1 MPDSETPKLSEHP
14 FRELLLNMPA
24 AVQGYRFDG
33 TVLYW
38 NVASERLYG
47 YSAAEAIG
55 RNLVDLV
62 FPDDQGPPFIR
73 ELQKILVTGVV
84 FPPQEFRLKRKDG
97 SRVVV
102 YSSHYLVHLPN
113 GDSELFCIDIDL
125 TELRQEQERLM
136 LSEDRFRT
144 LIEAI
149 PDAIFLKDGNGCWQ
163 IINDAAKQ
171 LFQLGEFP
179 WHGKTDLQLGQA
191 RPEFNEVY
199 KTCHADDEAA
209 WAARKRTLFA
219 QSMTL
224 EDGST
229 LDYDVTKLPIFDES
243 GARKA
248 LVVVAR
254 DITAQKTAEAEL
266 RIAAIA
272 FESQQGMFVTDID
285 FVILR
290 VNSTFTRITG
300 YSAKEAVG
308 QKPMD
313 LLKSGKH
320 GAAFYAAM
328 AESLEKTGTWQGEIW
343 DRRKN
348 GDLFPEWMAL
358 TAVQDTNGVLTNYVA
373 AFVDITA
380 RKSAEEQIQNLAFF
394 DALTALPNRRLLMD
408 RLKQAFS
415 ACARRQNH
423 GALLFVDLDNFK
435 FLNDTHGHYLGDQ
448 LLQQV
453 AQRLS
458 ACIPEGNT
466 VARLGGDE
474 FVLMLEDLSENILE
488 AATQAEVVG
497 EKIRVALNQTY
508 ELGGHAH
515 HSTPSIGI
523 TLFGE
528 KDESIEEPLKRA
540 DLAMYQAKSAGRN
553 TLRFFDPQMQAIV
566 TARAA
571 LEAGLREALSDGH
584 FELYFQAQVRQVA
597 AGMALV
603 GRGQVRQVWIGS
615 DQLAP
620 DFVLTG
626 VEALLRWRHPTRGVV
641 LPGEFIALA
650 EETGLILQIGNWVLN
665 SACLQLAAWASQPK
679 LAHLKLAVNV
689 SLRQFHQD
697 NFVAEVLEVLA
708 RTGANPK
715 RLKLELTESVV
726 ASNVEDVIA
735 KMTALKAKGVGF
747 SLDDFGTGYSSLS
760 HLKRLPL
767 DQLKIDKFFVRDV
780 LTDPN
785 DAAIAKMIIALGET
799 LGLSV
804 MAEGVETSAQRDF
817 LAGHGCLTYQGHLYS
832 VALPVGDFE
841 AFAERV

>member
-1 MPDSETPKLSEHP
+1 
-14 FRELLLNMPA
+14 
-24 AVQGYRFDG
+24 
-33 TVLYW
+33 
-38 NVASERLYG
+38 
-47 YSAAEAIG
+47 
-55 RNLVDLV
+55 
-62 FPDDQGPPFIR
+62 
-73 ELQKILVTGVV
+73 
-84 FPPQEFRLKRKDG
+84 
-97 SRVVV
+97 
-102 YSSHYLVHLPN
+102 
-113 GDSELFCIDIDL
+113 
-125 TELRQEQERLM
+125 
-136 LSEDRFRT
+136 
-144 LIEAI
+144 
-149 PDAIFLKDGNGCWQ
+149 
-163 IINDAAKQ
+163 
-171 LFQLGEFP
+171 
-179 WHGKTDLQLGQA
+179 
-191 RPEFNEVY
+191 
-199 KTCHADDEAA
+199 
-209 WAARKRTLFA
+209 
-219 QSMTL
+219 
-224 EDGST
+224 
-229 LDYDVTKLPIFDES
+229 
-243 GARKA
+243 
-248 LVVVAR
+248 
-254 DITAQKTAEAEL
+254 
-266 RIAAIA
+266 
-272 FESQQGMFVTDID
+272 
-285 FVILR
+285 
-290 VNSTFTRITG
+290 
-300 YSAKEAVG
+300 
-308 QKPMD
+308 
-313 LLKSGKH
+313 
-320 GAAFYAAM
+320 
-328 AESLEKTGTWQGEIW
+328 
-343 DRRKN
+343 
-348 GDLFPEWMAL
+348 MAL
-358 TAVQDTNGVLTNYVA
+358 TAVQDTAGVLTNYVA

-380 RKSAEEQIQNLAFF
+380 RKAAEDQIQNLAFF

-474 FVLMLEDLSENILE
+474 FVVMLEDLSENILE
-488 AATQAEVVG
+488 AATQAEMVG
-497 EKIRVALNQTY
+497 EKIRAALNQSY
-508 ELGGHAH
+508 ELGGLAH

-528 KDESIEEPLKRA
+528 RDESIDEPLKRA

-566 TARAA
+566 AARAQ
-571 LEAGLREALSDGH
+571 LEAGLREALSSGQ

-597 AGMALV
+597 AGIALV
-603 GRGQVRQVWIGS
+603 GRAQVRQVWIGS

-620 DFVLTG
+620 DFILTG
-626 VEALLRWRHPTRGVV
+626 VEALLRWQHPTRGVI

-650 EETGLILQIGNWVLN
+650 EETGLILQIGHWVLN
-665 SACLQLAAWASQPK
+665 AACLQLAAWASQPK

-708 RTGANPK
+708 RTGANPE

-735 KMTALKAKGVGF
+735 KMTALKTKGVGF

-804 MAEGVETSAQRDF
+804 MAEGVETEAQRDF

-832 VALPVGDFE
+832 VALPTREFE